1 MPFNSSFVSSKTND
15 DTKSQISVRREAREV
30 NWRVNL
36 TLQKPELPWTSTVT
50 KASGPG

>member
-1 MPFNSSFVSSKTND
+1 MPFNSSFVSNKPND
-15 DTKSQISVRREAREV
+15 DTKSQISVRREV

-36 TLQKPELPWTSTVT
+36 TLQKPELPWTSTFT